1 LSAEEELVNDRPIR
15 RKQSWMRSQ
24 SDGFKPIKQ
33 VGVAASI
40 GFPLLVVGA
49 LMLIMAFAA
58 AGSWMWIASGVV
70 LAVGIVFAA
79 SHRII

>member
-1 LSAEEELVNDRPIR
+1 MNDRPIR
-15 RKQSWMRSQ
+15 RKQNWMKSQ
-24 SDGFKPIKQ
+24 SEGFGPIKQ
-33 VGVAASI
+33 VGIAASI

-70 LAVGIVFAA
+70 LGAGILFAA
-79 SHRII
+79 SQRII

>member
-1 LSAEEELVNDRPIR
+1 MTDRAIR

-24 SDGFKPIKQ
+24 SEGFGPIKQ
-33 VGVAASI
+33 VGIASSI

-49 LMLIMAFAA
+49 LMLILAFAA
-58 AGSWMWIASGVV
+58 IGSWLWIAAGAV
-70 LAVGIVFAA
+70 LALGLIAGL